1 MATSGSTD
9 YNATR
14 NDIIQSAFEICG
26 AAALGET
33 LSAEEV
39 STGGNVLQKMIKAWQ
54 AEGTQLWK
62 NEEVVVFLNVGTEKY
77 SLGPSGG
84 NAALEQDLYV
94 TKLNGAH
101 SSGATS
107 LTVDSTTGMAASD
120 KIGIVLTDGT
130 LDWETISSVDS
141 STTLTV
147 SALDGAASDDGVVY
161 TYTTTI
167 ARPLRLI
174 NGRRRDHTG
183 ADPID
188 TPFAKMA
195 SRQEYMNQPNK
206 NNAGLPSEAYYDPQ
220 ITNGELHIWPSP
232 SSSSHTVVLTGQ
244 MPVEDID
251 AASNNFDFPP
261 EWLEALEWNLAVRLA
276 PRVGTPLNDR
286 SWLKNEALE
295 KRMLLMA
302 WDTEPASFFFQPDFI
317 GEEL

>member
-14 NDIIQSAFEICG
+14 NDIITSAYGICG
-26 AAALGET
+26 AIALGE
-33 LSAEEV
+33 SASNEEV
-39 STGGNVLQKMIKAWQ
+39 QVAGDALQKMIKAWQ

-120 KIGIVLTDGT
+120 KIGVVLTDGT

-141 STTLTV
+141 TTALTV
-147 SALDGAASDDGVVY
+147 TALDGAASDNGVVY
-161 TYTTTI
+161 TYTSTI
-167 ARPLRLI
+167 ARPLRLV
-174 NGRRRDHTG
+174 NGRRRDWTG
-183 ADPID
+183 SDPID
-188 TPFAKMA
+188 TPFANMV
-195 SRQEYMNQPNK
+195 SRQQYMDQPNK
-206 NNAGLPSEAYYDPQ
+206 NNAGLPTEGYYDPQ
-220 ITNGELHIWPSP
+220 ITDGELHIWPSP
-232 SSSSHTVVLTGQ
+232 NSSSHTVHLTGQ

-251 AASNNFDFPP
+251 TASNNFDFPQ

-276 PRVGTPLNDR
+276 PRVGTPLNER

-302 WDTEPASFFFQPDFI
+302 WDTEPTAVFFQPDFI